1 VRDVLTA
8 VEIERALRV
17 AEGTEETDKAAREER
32 CRRRARTAWDSRIP
46 SSCHGR
52 RDRPT
57 AFAPVGKSDGT
68 DVDYEAALPSRSS
81 PSDALEPRLG
91 PDAALEAPPV
101 DAAGRD
107 QLVTRS
113 GAPCRAV
120 RPRPPVDEDPLGAGG
135 AQMVRPNAPVLD
147 ELAQRLGVHRRA
159 SWERAPAASL
169 NWLTPDVQTRS
180 HSGGQ
185 AKRRPGGLPG
195 RQLRDAKRY
204 LGWRF
209 TESVDPATSVVV
221 YV

>member
-1 VRDVLTA
+1 MPPTSKNCLGFTNSLLLSWPKGQTDGIRACWQVRRYGRGLRSGAA
-8 VEIERALRV
+8 VPFKSKRRVRA
-17 AEGTEETDKAAREER
+17 ATGS
-32 CRRRARTAWDSRIP
+32 RRR
-46 SSCHGR
+46 
-52 RDRPT
+52 
-57 AFAPVGKSDGT
+57 
-68 DVDYEAALPSRSS
+68 
-81 PSDALEPRLG
+81 PRG
-91 PDAALEAPPV
+91 
-101 DAAGRD
+101 AAGRD